1 MSSSFIDWQRQHAAI
16 WRSYSQ
22 SLKGVSAIDP
32 ISLEQLHGLTQQAAS
47 LCANT
52 EVLLGGSKAE
62 HALLWGARGC
72 GKSSLVKAV
81 FNRYRERGLRL
92 VQVDAND
99 LAALPALVD
108 ELRELPHKFVLF
120 IDDIAFD
127 QPNAAS
133 RSLKVLLDGSIELP
147 PANIVLYLTANRR
160 HLMSASAPSEL
171 DLHPEDEIQER
182 VSLADRFGLN
192 LSFYSWRRADF
203 LAWISAQLHTSA
215 AAIAAEADL
224 FASDRGARNGRV
236 ARQFV
241 ERYRRQNSPA

>member
-160 HLMSASAPSEL
+160 HLMSASVPSEL